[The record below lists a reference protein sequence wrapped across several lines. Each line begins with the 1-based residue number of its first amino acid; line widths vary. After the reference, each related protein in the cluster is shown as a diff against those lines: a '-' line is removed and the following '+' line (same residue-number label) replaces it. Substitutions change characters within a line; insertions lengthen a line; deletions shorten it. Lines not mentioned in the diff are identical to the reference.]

1 MNANRLF
8 FALTVVGAW
17 GVAEAIEIVAPTE
30 GETARQHFPAQ
41 VEYLTKPLAER
52 ERYFDGAENARAM
65 VRDGSR
71 PKPIQIRWK
80 DAAGAVR
87 VTVRRLPDGKVFFS
101 ETVSATN
108 GVSVNSLEIA
118 RSWELTAADG
128 QSSAS
133 VRFRTEDLA
142 PRLVR
147 IAGVPNARD
156 LGGWKGLGGS
166 RIRQGVFFRTSGLN
180 DNPPWRYLPGAEVMR
195 LDAEGKL
202 ETMDKDGI
210 RLHVKIAHG
219 EDFSTNES
227 VRVGFLDA
235 KGAARLSDR
244 ERRRVVEAFGFKV
257 DLDLRRDAE
266 CARMTGSPLGEE
278 VSWQRISYQ
287 PYDLDSEEA
296 KEANRRAFRVL
307 FDAECHPVVFHC
319 IGGADRTGTVAC
331 LIEALLG
338 VCEDDLWK
346 DYLATGFMGVV
357 SNRGHHDMFAHLMYQ
372 LRKRYGNTLAER
384 AKSYFLELGFSAAEI
399 EAFRERMLERGD
411 LAEGAAAL

>member
-1 MNANRLF
+1 MNAMRLF

-87 VTVRRLPDGKVFFS
+87 VTVKRLPDGKVFFL

-108 GVSVNSLEIA
+108 GVAVNSLEIA
-118 RSWELTAADG
+118 RSWELTVADG

-156 LGGWKGLGGS
+156 LGGWKGLGG
-166 RIRQGVFFRTSGLN
+166 RRVRQGVLFRTSGLN
-180 DNPPWRYLPGAEVMR
+180 DNPPHRYLPGAEVMR
-195 LDAEGKL
+195 LDAAGKL
-202 ETMDKDGI
+202 EKMGKDGG
-210 RLHVKIAHG
+210 RLHVRIAHG
-219 EDFSTNES
+219 EDFATNES

-235 KGAARLSDR
+235 KGADRLSER
-244 ERRRVVEAFGFKV
+244 ERRRVVGTFGFKV
-257 DLDLRRDAE
+257 DLDLRRDEE

-278 VSWQRISYQ
+278 VAWQHISYL
-287 PYDLDSEEA
+287 PYDLDSEKA

-307 FDAECHPVVFHC
+307 FDAECHPVAFHC
-319 IGGADRTGTVAC
+319 IGGADRTGTVAL

-338 VCEDDLWK
+338 VGEDNLWK

-357 SNRGHHDMFAHLMYQ
+357 SNRSHHDMFAHLMYQ
-372 LRKRYGNTLAER
+372 LRKRYGNTLDKC

-399 EAFRERMLERGD
+399 EAFRERMLEP
-411 LAEGAAAL
+411 